1 MQYKEI
7 TYSKNIIIKNQANK
21 QTNAKRKN
29 CKKQNKQNKKTY
41 HWNTRKYK
49 LLQKFYYYH

>member
-29 CKKQNKQNKKTY
+29 CKKQKKKT
-41 HWNTRKYK
+41 K
-49 LLQKFYYYH
+49 QKNLPLEYSQI